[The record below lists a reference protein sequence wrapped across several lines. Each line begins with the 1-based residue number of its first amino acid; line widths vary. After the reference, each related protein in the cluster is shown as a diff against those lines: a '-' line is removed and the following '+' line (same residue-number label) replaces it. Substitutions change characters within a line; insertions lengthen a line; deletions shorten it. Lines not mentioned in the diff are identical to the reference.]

1 MIFAE
6 ARFGCEDS
14 TKAWDGNTL
23 RAQREKNLNGQR
35 QRDDVRSQAGRPP
48 TRRARGRAD
57 NDEAREAVRLSV
69 ISVELPRLA
78 RDLES

>member
-35 QRDDVRSQAGRPP
+35 QWSDVGSQARN
-48 TRRARGRAD
+48 RRRDARG
-57 NDEAREAVRLSV
+57 E
-69 ISVELPRLA
+69 ELTMEKGRQ
-78 RDLES
+78 